1 MIENKQNKQNNKDNK
16 DNKNVNFIKMIE
28 DLKEDKIKRYL
39 DNDVE
44 NLKRAQN
51 LYQDITEKMIA
62 QQDEFRNE
70 LDIWKNESIQF
81 EQSIPTPID
90 EKDHSEK
97 INFLETRKNQL
108 IEKNNQFEE
117 EIIFIENELSSIR
130 LKKTQLINKENQ
142 LSHENTITI
151 PNKEYLYSLY
161 TNITGIK
168 WSNNDNNN
176 NNNNNSNNNNDSNNN
191 NTSSSSSSSP
201 PKQESPFIK
210 GIILDTQTLNQNN
223 CQIKPFSIDKNQ
235 YSNDFEIVNKIWDL
249 ID

>member
-1 MIENKQNKQNNKDNK
+1 
-16 DNKNVNFIKMIE
+16 MIE

-44 NLKRAQN
+44 NLKRVQS

-62 QQDEFRNE
+62 QQDEFRTE
-70 LDIWKNESIQF
+70 LDTWKNESIQF
-81 EQSIPTPID
+81 EQSIPTPVD

-108 IEKNNQFEE
+108 IEKNNEIEE

-176 NNNNNSNNNNDSNNN
+176 NDSNSNNLS
-191 NTSSSSSSSP
+191 NTSSSSSSP
-201 PKQESPFIK
+201 QQESPFIK
-210 GIILDTQTLNQNN
+210 GIILDTQSLNQNN